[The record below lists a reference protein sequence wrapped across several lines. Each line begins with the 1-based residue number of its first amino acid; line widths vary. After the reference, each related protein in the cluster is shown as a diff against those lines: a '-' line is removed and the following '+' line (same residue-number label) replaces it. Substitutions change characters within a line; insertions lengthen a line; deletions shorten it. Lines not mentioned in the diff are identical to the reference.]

1 MRMAAAFLAVGHC
14 GPDGWMLRTAIQR
27 SWPDATV
34 ESIGDEADLEA
45 LLAADSTGPA
55 VLLVNRQLDGRFEAA
70 DGIDLIRNRHEPGSD
85 RVWVLISNFE
95 DAQSEAIA
103 AGAHPGFGKT
113 ALNNPDTTAVLESA
127 VARSQGH

>member
-1 MRMAAAFLAVGHC
+1 M
-14 GPDGWMLRTAIQR
+14 
-27 SWPDATV
+27 

-113 ALNNPDTTAVLESA
+113 ALNHPGTTAVLESA
-127 VARSQGH
+127 VARSRGH